1 MSAGTGEAAPQTA
14 LMNPDQ
20 CLALQ
25 LADRLNV
32 NGDCPTTA
40 AALRKYSSTTLL
52 RRALEVLE
60 RAVPHV
66 SDDLVQRL
74 ALIPADGSTPS
85 VNKATAICHKLIVA
99 AQQMDVLSL
108 DVQTLVVKKT
118 WVANE
123 LPTLRHISAL
133 LLESAH
139 ARKSPLIRAFFGL
152 NSLSRCATL
161 LHRYAMRVR
170 TLQLMRGAFACCVV
184 RPSVVSCY
192 RRLTAGKGSVKVR
205 LLLVAN
211 AVGLLNDDA
220 FLAAGIVTTSP
231 ADALERSPFMK
242 YQFRKQCDA
251 ALELWGELSS
261 SIMADGCARG
271 LLELAGSTTGQ
282 PVEYQLA
289 SLVAEE
295 GNQHADAGT
304 TPSTPPSVDVSSP
317 PMDDL
322 MTDEGPPVDEVDV
335 PPREDLDFSLF
346 AQPLAAT
353 LMMALWRA
361 VDLNENEQCGKRV
374 HVFWEGDNRWCAH
387 LPSCPAASFCLT
399 LLAVHLF
406 CDQVRRPNY
415 RVRLTT

>member
-1 MSAGTGEAAPQTA
+1 
-14 LMNPDQ
+14 
-20 CLALQ
+20 
-25 LADRLNV
+25 
-32 NGDCPTTA
+32 
-40 AALRKYSSTTLL
+40 
-52 RRALEVLE
+52 
-60 RAVPHV
+60 
-66 SDDLVQRL
+66 
-74 ALIPADGSTPS
+74 
-85 VNKATAICHKLIVA
+85 
-99 AQQMDVLSL
+99 
-108 DVQTLVVKKT
+108 
-118 WVANE
+118 
-123 LPTLRHISAL
+123 
-133 LLESAH
+133 
-139 ARKSPLIRAFFGL
+139 
-152 NSLSRCATL
+152 
-161 LHRYAMRVR
+161 
-170 TLQLMRGAFACCVV
+170 MRGAFACGAV

-220 FLAAGIVTTSP
+220 FLAAGIVTTRP

-304 TPSTPPSVDVSSP
+304 MPSTPPSVDVSSP

-361 VDLNENEQCGKRV
+361 VDLN
-374 HVFWEGDNRWCAH
+374 
-387 LPSCPAASFCLT
+387 
-399 LLAVHLF
+399 
-406 CDQVRRPNY
+406 
-415 RVRLTT
+415 

>member
-1 MSAGTGEAAPQTA
+1 
-14 LMNPDQ
+14 
-20 CLALQ
+20 
-25 LADRLNV
+25 
-32 NGDCPTTA
+32 
-40 AALRKYSSTTLL
+40 
-52 RRALEVLE
+52 
-60 RAVPHV
+60 
-66 SDDLVQRL
+66 
-74 ALIPADGSTPS
+74 
-85 VNKATAICHKLIVA
+85 
-99 AQQMDVLSL
+99 
-108 DVQTLVVKKT
+108 
-118 WVANE
+118 
-123 LPTLRHISAL
+123 
-133 LLESAH
+133 
-139 ARKSPLIRAFFGL
+139 
-152 NSLSRCATL
+152 
-161 LHRYAMRVR
+161 
-170 TLQLMRGAFACCVV
+170 MRGAFACGAV

-192 RRLTAGKGSVKVR
+192 RRLTAGWGSFKVR
-205 LLLVAN
+205 TLLVAN
-211 AVGLLNDDA
+211 AIGLLNDAA
-220 FLAAGIVTTSP
+220 FLAAGIVTTTATD
-231 ADALERSPFMK
+231 ADERSMFMR
-242 YQFRKQCDA
+242 YRFRPCCET
-251 ALELWGELSS
+251 ALKTWGELSS
-261 SIMADGCARG
+261 SLIHDDCARG

-322 MTDEGPPVDEVDV
+322 MTEEGPPVDEVDV

-374 HVFWEGDNRWCAH
+374 HVFWQGDNAWCAH

>member
-1 MSAGTGEAAPQTA
+1 MSAGTGEVAPQTA

-161 LHRYAMRVR
+161 LHPMPYA
-170 TLQLMRGAFACCVV
+170 
-184 RPSVVSCY
+184 
-192 RRLTAGKGSVKVR
+192 
-205 LLLVAN
+205 
-211 AVGLLNDDA
+211 
-220 FLAAGIVTTSP
+220 P
-231 ADALERSPFMK
+231 ALCS
-242 YQFRKQCDA
+242 
-251 ALELWGELSS
+251 
-261 SIMADGCARG
+261 
-271 LLELAGSTTGQ
+271 
-282 PVEYQLA
+282 
-289 SLVAEE
+289 
-295 GNQHADAGT
+295 
-304 TPSTPPSVDVSSP
+304 
-317 PMDDL
+317 
-322 MTDEGPPVDEVDV
+322 
-335 PPREDLDFSLF
+335 
-346 AQPLAAT
+346 
-353 LMMALWRA
+353 
-361 VDLNENEQCGKRV
+361 
-374 HVFWEGDNRWCAH
+374 
-387 LPSCPAASFCLT
+387 
-399 LLAVHLF
+399 
-406 CDQVRRPNY
+406 
-415 RVRLTT
+415 